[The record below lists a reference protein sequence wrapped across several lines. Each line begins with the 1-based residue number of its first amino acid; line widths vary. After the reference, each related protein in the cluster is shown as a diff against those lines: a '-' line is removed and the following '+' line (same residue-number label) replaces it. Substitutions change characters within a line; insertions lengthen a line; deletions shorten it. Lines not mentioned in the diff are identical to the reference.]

1 MDLSHID
8 IVGAVFQFIAFLFA
22 ISVHESAHAWT
33 ANRCGDPTA
42 RMLGRITLNP
52 IKHIDPVGTVLMPLI
67 AMFTNFPVI
76 GWAKPTP
83 VDPRNFK
90 NQVADDILTSV
101 AGPVSNF
108 LVAGITVVL
117 MFVIALVSPEGHNLV
132 RTMPFTYRMGIVGA
146 GSTSFLVPVT
156 LFLYELMLINIV
168 LAVFNLIPV
177 PPLDGSHVLRHF
189 LPDTIRRAYDTIG
202 IFGLLA
208 LVYLG
213 GRLLTQLI
221 LPPLSFFNWI
231 LTRI

>member
-1 MDLSHID
+1 MDLSHLD
-8 IVGAVFQFIAFLFA
+8 VVGIVFQLIAFLFA

-52 IKHIDPVGTVLMPLI
+52 IRHIDPIGTLLMPLI
-67 AMFTNFPVI
+67 ALVSRFPVI

-90 NQVADDILTSV
+90 RPVADDILTSV

-108 LVAGITVVL
+108 LVASIAVVAML
-117 MFVIALVSPEGHNLV
+117 LIAKTSREGGTLV
-132 RTMPFTYRMGIVGA
+132 RNMPAYGLDIAGMG
-146 GSTSFLVPVT
+146 SSSFLVPVT
-156 LFLYELMLINIV
+156 MFLYVLMRINII
-168 LAVFNLIPV
+168 LGVFNLIPV

-189 LPDTIRRAYDTIG
+189 LSDSVRRAYDTIG

-213 GRLLTQLI
+213 GNLLNRLI
-221 LPPLSFFNWI
+221 SPPVNLFDSI
-231 LTRI
+231 LTRF